1 MSDELPS
8 AVPVADAGTDLGAL
22 ALGEKQA
29 PGADKENPNDRAQ
42 GVLREIMSGSVVLTI
57 LAVVVA
63 LALAVAP
70 VPALTVA
77 LVLALALAVVD
88 RAPGSATL
96 AAVLPPPATVAI
108 APITS
113 SRPKAAIAA
122 VSRWCPR
129 SHDGGRRGAWDG

>member
-63 LALAVAP
+63 LVI
-70 VPALTVA
+70 
-77 LVLALALAVVD
+77 
-88 RAPGSATL
+88 G
-96 AAVLPPPATVAI
+96 AVLI
-108 APITS
+108 ASTNTNVQ
-113 SRPKAAIAA
+113 AAAGPVIL
-122 VSRWCPR
+122 P
-129 SHDGGRRGAWDG
+129 